1 MKIFRVTEI
10 HWFTARTASMKEF
23 VIQFLFHSYLDNGT
37 VPMAIQFREKRSWW
51 LWPMWR
57 RFWFDCNTSTPFN
70 VKLSCLI
77 LWWIHQVPLIEV
89 LVQHHLWK
97 SVDARLDI
105 QVSPPPHTIY
115 IWWFRYHYIK
125 ICSIQGLS
133 CETCAVGHTRQESGA
148 WLGRCVRN
156 EEPCPAGTYGDPYRK
171 IACKVSQTT
180 QLNQFKSLKTIHCAL
195 FSSHVHAHW
204 PIVEISLPEPVT
216 WVQTVMRCATVIA
229 ATPDAVVRNVP
240 KDLLVIH
247 WLPVVRVSLIE
258 HQMPI
263 VIHAE
268 HCANTRTA
276 VANVKSIRLAP
287 VVIAAKSNHSSWVQN
302 GARDASNASVWAWAK
317 IVRAA
322 HCIAT
327 KSEPHLCPTTM
338 ISVWLL
344 TTKVHKSL
352 TSKLRPTAK
361 RCRSR
366 E

>member
-1 MKIFRVTEI
+1 MISISLHKNLLNSRFELWNLCR
-10 HWFTARTASMKEF
+10 RTHA
-23 VIQFLFHSYLDNGT
+23 
-37 VPMAIQFREKRSWW
+37 PRERRLVGSLCTQWRTMPGRNLWRSI
-51 LWPMWR
+51 PK
-57 RFWFDCNTSTPFN
+57 DCMQSKPN
-70 VKLSCLI
+70 
-77 LWWIHQVPLIEV
+77 
-89 LVQHHLWK
+89 
-97 SVDARLDI
+97 
-105 QVSPPPHTIY
+105 Y
-115 IWWFRYHYIK
+115 
-125 ICSIQGLS
+125 
-133 CETCAVGHTRQESGA
+133 
-148 WLGRCVRN
+148 
-156 EEPCPAGTYGDPYRK
+156 
-171 IACKVSQTT
+171 T